1 MWRLGTTFDLCLS
14 SLNKK
19 ERTGW
24 SKEAETGLFEQTCKL
39 KIKECGLTWWRN
51 AMACVCQHTFVPVH
65 LWRHSLA
72 LIYWF
77 LDNLDQTSWA
87 FYLSLMAQS
96 KGVMNRWEMTKK
108 QQIEN
113 TQVNKLWLQHEL
125 LKLFPGRQG
134 SFQWQIKSHLKY
146 NNNWLIQTKQVFPI
160 RLNDLQRI
168 SVDWGSNQS
177 LRVFN
182 WCAVDT
188 CIKYSLQ
195 SPRAMRPSKA
205 SPLHLF
211 I

>member
-1 MWRLGTTFDLCLS
+1 M
-14 SLNKK
+14 KK
-19 ERTGW
+19 CNGIGVVSVCVRVG
-24 SKEAETGLFEQTCKL
+24 
-39 KIKECGLTWWRN
+39 
-51 AMACVCQHTFVPVH
+51 ACVCQHTFVPVH

-96 KGVMNRWEMTKK
+96 KSVMNRWKITEK

-146 NNNWLIQTKQVFPI
+146 NNNWLIQTKQLSHKTEWFTENFS
-160 RLNDLQRI
+160 RLRQ
-168 SVDWGSNQS
+168 QP
-177 LRVFN
+177 
-182 WCAVDT
+182 
-188 CIKYSLQ
+188 K
-195 SPRAMRPSKA
+195 P
-205 SPLHLF
+205 
-211 I
+211 